1 MFVLDKPFQH
11 SVMQHSGLVDPFES
25 NEENEVLWTRYQVRN
40 IDGAPDDAQ
49 VEAVAV
55 TDNPDAIWN
64 QCLRIF
70 VLS

>member
-11 SVMQHSGLVDPFES
+11 SVMQHYSLVGPFES
-25 NEENEVLWTRYQVRN
+25 KKDIEVLWTRYQVRN

-55 TDNPDAIWN
+55 TDYPDAIWN
-64 QCLRIF
+64 HGLKTFCP
-70 VLS
+70 